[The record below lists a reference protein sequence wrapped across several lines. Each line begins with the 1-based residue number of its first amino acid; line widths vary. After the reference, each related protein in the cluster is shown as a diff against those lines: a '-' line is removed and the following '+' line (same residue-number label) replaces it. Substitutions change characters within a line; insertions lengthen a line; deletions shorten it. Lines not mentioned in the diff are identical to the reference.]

1 MRLYDIIPPDSI
13 LTSGQ
18 LAARLIAT
26 GTSHQAARKA
36 MSRNRDPAVWILP
49 VSLPRRV
56 RMFAR
61 RDSVRNT
68 AFYQKLATALN
79 DLRPGL
85 ARTILALLQRR
96 ILLRFDA
103 QRLLAAPSQ
112 PRSSRT
118 PTYAAE
124 LSVLAELGLCK
135 VEGTD
140 TALERI
146 TINHLAG
153 TQDSHRDARTQRV
166 KQIVDRRLTR
176 LVIDQLRN
184 QAIVSWNGHT
194 VPEPGSGSVE
204 FSTFAFS
211 AFSYSRLDPLLRR
224 TAGVKPKPTP
234 VLFDVYSRDCGIH
247 DVDGF
252 LHRLA
257 RITSNRNARMPA
269 LGVVVAHSFSGDAWT
284 AAKRGG
290 LLTINLHQSYGKA
303 ALATLAKMEGLLQL
317 VGAHDT
323 VDERLGEVKYDD
335 LAADVEALRVHPYV
349 AELRSLGLEVVA
361 AVILRAKGW
370 EDLCLGLTVKH
381 KETHREI
388 DVIGRRGGEEEVYL
402 VECKAAHE
410 EKELDPG
417 YVCKFFTETVPAAL
431 KRFPNVR
438 KCYAELW
445 TTGRLGKQAK
455 DALANIAPPRRT
467 TVVLREKPD
476 IIALVPPTLS
486 RCKRLIETLSLPN

>member
-146 TINHLAG
+146 TINQRGWRPSPCRPRASSSKAFPQRPEVLRRALDDRSARQTSERRVSKHRSAQAHYGGASRKAG
-153 TQDSHRDARTQRV
+153 YHR
-166 KQIVDRRLTR
+166 
-176 LVIDQLRN
+176 
-184 QAIVSWNGHT
+184 
-194 VPEPGSGSVE
+194 SGSP
-204 FSTFAFS
+204 
-211 AFSYSRLDPLLRR
+211 D
-224 TAGVKPKPTP
+224 
-234 VLFDVYSRDCGIH
+234 
-247 DVDGF
+247 
-252 LHRLA
+252 
-257 RITSNRNARMPA
+257 
-269 LGVVVAHSFSGDAWT
+269 
-284 AAKRGG
+284 
-290 LLTINLHQSYGKA
+290 
-303 ALATLAKMEGLLQL
+303 TLAL
-317 VGAHDT
+317 
-323 VDERLGEVKYDD
+323 
-335 LAADVEALRVHPYV
+335 
-349 AELRSLGLEVVA
+349 
-361 AVILRAKGW
+361 
-370 EDLCLGLTVKH
+370 
-381 KETHREI
+381 
-388 DVIGRRGGEEEVYL
+388 
-402 VECKAAHE
+402 
-410 EKELDPG
+410 
-417 YVCKFFTETVPAAL
+417 
-431 KRFPNVR
+431 
-438 KCYAELW
+438 
-445 TTGRLGKQAK
+445 
-455 DALANIAPPRRT
+455 
-467 TVVLREKPD
+467 
-476 IIALVPPTLS
+476 
-486 RCKRLIETLSLPN
+486 